1 MEKPAVV
8 GLFSFRL
15 HGEAKIID
23 GEIIRR
29 PLQVREPIRNTTTT
43 NNNSSNSNNNND
55 DDDDDDDR
63 KMSVIA

>member
-29 PLQVREPIRNTTTT
+29 PLQVREPIRNTTT
-43 NNNSSNSNNNND
+43 NNNSSNSNINND

>member
-29 PLQVREPIRNTTTT
+29 PLQVREPIRNTTT
-43 NNNSSNSNNNND
+43 NNNSSNSNNNDD